1 MRQIATYLWLHN
13 HYFYIYQR
21 FRGCP
26 KRYFSEINYAQRIHR
41 KIFPC
46 VSTAEMVTVRSQD
59 HIWFIVQALTEMKS
73 LEYWKRCQLLTRNV
87 LGVIRLYTTVKIF
100 CDCCWTIKIRLGPD
114 LRNYTHKSNIRIQNP
129 KPKPVSKSIFN
140 LLQLA
145 KLLVA
150 NRMSYFSQKV
160 HYLAYF
166 FWYFCNKLIAHDL
179 KLRSNSIPPL

>member
-13 HYFYIYQR
+13 HYFYIYRR

-26 KRYFSEINYAQRIHR
+26 KRYFSEIIRSKNPQKNFPLRQHCWNGYS
-41 KIFPC
+41 KILN
-46 VSTAEMVTVRSQD
+46 R
-59 HIWFIVQALTEMKS
+59 IWFIVQALTEMKS

-100 CDCCWTIKIRLGPD
+100 CDCCWTIKIRLGSD
-114 LRNYTHKSNIRIQNP
+114 LRNYIHKSNIRIQNP

-150 NRMSYFSQKV
+150 NRMSHCWQEVKWGAPSF
-160 HYLAYF
+160 
-166 FWYFCNKLIAHDL
+166 
-179 KLRSNSIPPL
+179 RPNSASGSI